1 MDEGD
6 VMRNR
11 FFLSRIGGICRAD
24 FIMVSNIPKII
35 SNLKQ
40 IVSGNFLISTEDKG
54 LYITAGA
61 STTSSNACF
70 RSVGAA
76 RFRSRHHHSMRKI
89 TDTIVMLSDMPG
101 VCNRFLPVDR
111 LLHLVIPSII
121 CENAMVEF

>member
-1 MDEGD
+1 
-6 VMRNR
+6 
-11 FFLSRIGGICRAD
+11 
-24 FIMVSNIPKII
+24 MVSNIPKII

-76 RFRSRHHHSMRKI
+76 RFRSRHHHSMRKN

-101 VCNRFLPVDR
+101 ACNRFLPVVLE
-111 LLHLVIPSII
+111 LLDECFCALNTMKYVCMDVSIGK
-121 CENAMVEF
+121 